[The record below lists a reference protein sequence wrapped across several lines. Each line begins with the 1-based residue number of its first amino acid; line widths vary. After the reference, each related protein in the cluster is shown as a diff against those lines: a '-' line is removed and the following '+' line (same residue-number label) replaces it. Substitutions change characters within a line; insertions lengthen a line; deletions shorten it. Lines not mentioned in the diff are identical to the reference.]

1 MRWGKRITATYE
13 ALESFTLA
21 HGRPPSR
28 LELVEA
34 MAGDDWSDTREIG
47 KVLARLTEAGLV
59 EMHGPHAVLVRT
71 RDGGRVAYMVEVT
84 APPSKA

>member
-1 MRWGKRITATYE
+1 MRWGKRITATYS

-34 MAGDDWSDTREIG
+34 MAGDEWSDTREIG
-47 KVLARLTEAGLV
+47 KVLARLESAGLV
-59 EMHGPHAVLVRT
+59 ETHGPHAVLVRT
-71 RDGGRVAYMVEVT
+71 RGGGRVSYLVEVT
-84 APPSKA
+84 ASPSQA